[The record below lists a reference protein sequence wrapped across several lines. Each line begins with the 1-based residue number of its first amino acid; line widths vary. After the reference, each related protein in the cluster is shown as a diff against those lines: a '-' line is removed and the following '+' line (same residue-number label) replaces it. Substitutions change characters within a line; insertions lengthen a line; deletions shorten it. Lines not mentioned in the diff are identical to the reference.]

1 MDDDFLEPI
10 EAPPEP
16 LKFSRLL
23 VNIFPDGTVEYDGEI
38 GPPEDFSL
46 TEAERVEVDSALA
59 TLVS

>member
-16 LKFSRLL
+16 PKFSRLL

-38 GPPEDFSL
+38 GPPEDFPL
-46 TEAERVEVDSALA
+46 TEAELAEVDSAFGL
-59 TLVS
+59 S

>member
-16 LKFSRLL
+16 LKFSHLL
-23 VNIFPDGTVEYDGEI
+23 INIFPDGTVEYDGKI